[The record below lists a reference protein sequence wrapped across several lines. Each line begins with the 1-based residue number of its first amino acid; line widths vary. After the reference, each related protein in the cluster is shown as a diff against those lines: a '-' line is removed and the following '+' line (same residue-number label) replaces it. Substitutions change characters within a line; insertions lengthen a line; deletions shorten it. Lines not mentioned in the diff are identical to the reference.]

1 MSESEVRGP
10 TDEGAPRLV
19 RPNASELVVAH
30 IRRMVFDGKLRQ
42 DDKVPQQEVADALG
56 VSRIPV
62 REALVALERDGVIR
76 MEPHRGAFV
85 NAFDPAAIEDHYE
98 LYGLIY
104 GHATRRSTERA
115 SADHLAEFQALAAS
129 IEATEEADGL
139 FDEVARFHALIHR
152 IGGSPRLRSILHS
165 LSGMVPGN
173 FFAVIPGASE
183 IARASF
189 PRIVE
194 AMVAAD
200 AELASERCR
209 AMHRAQGERVVAH
222 LASRGLFP

>member
-1 MSESEVRGP
+1 MPEPEAGSA
-10 TDEGAPRLV
+10 DRLV
-19 RPNASELVVAH
+19 RPNASELVAAH
-30 IRRMVFDGKLRQ
+30 VRRLVFDGKLRQ
-42 DDKVPQQEVADALG
+42 GDKVPQQEVADALG

-115 SADHLAEFQALAAS
+115 SPDNLSEFQSLAAT
-129 IEATEEADGL
+129 IERTEDADRL

-173 FFAVIPGASE
+173 FFASIPGGSE
-183 IARASF
+183 IARSSF

-194 AMVAAD
+194 AMTAGD
-200 AELASERCR
+200 AELASARCR
-209 AMHRAQGERVVAH
+209 AMHRAQGERVVAY
-222 LASRGLFP
+222 LAARGLFP